1 MYTAKDIRN
10 LALLGH
16 GGDGKS
22 ALCES
27 MLYVTK
33 AITRLGKRADGTT
46 VSDFDDEEKKR
57 QYSIKTSVIPVEFGG
72 CKLNV
77 LDNPGYFDF
86 AAEIVQSLRVAD
98 AGLICLTAK
107 SGIAVGTEKGW
118 KSLADAGLPAMFYVS
133 KLDEEHANFF
143 NTFDSLRDIFGA
155 SVIPFTFPILH
166 GEEAVGVVDLVSK
179 KAYDVSGKEIALPA
193 EAEEKIEEYMAE
205 LNEQVAETDEALMEK
220 FFMEEPFTEEEL
232 LKGIK
237 EGIRQRSVTPVFCGC
252 AMNGLGT
259 AALLDNLVRFAPSP
273 LEGKPAV
280 RVDEEGKESEFPLNP
295 DGPAT
300 AFVFNTVADQ
310 YGKNSYFK
318 VLSGNIEDTMT
329 VVNAR
334 TGDNEKLGN
343 TFFPKGKDN
352 AKTAKVCCGDIGV
365 FTKLA
370 SVRTGDTLCQPGKL
384 VTIKPMT
391 YAEPCYRMAIYAKT
405 KGQEDKV
412 AAGLVKLNEEGIRQ
426 RSVTPVFCGCAMN
439 GLGTAALLDNLV
451 RFAPSPLEGKPAVRV
466 DEEGKE
472 SEFPLNPDG
481 PATAFVFNT
490 VADQYGKNSYF
501 KVLSGNIEDTMTV
514 VNARTG
520 DNEKLGNTFFPKGK
534 DNAKTAKVCC
544 GDIGVFTK
552 LASVRTGDTLC
563 QPGKLVTIKPMTYA
577 EPCYRMAIYAKTKG
591 QEDKVAAGL
600 VKLNEEDASFT
611 YGNDPETKEMI
622 IAGVCD
628 IHLSVI
634 IAKLLSKYKVE
645 AELRP
650 AKIAYRETIKKKVE
664 IHGRHKKQ
672 SGGHGQFGDVYIR
685 FEPQSESE
693 DMIFADETVGGCVPK
708 NFIPSVE
715 KGLRNC
721 IGKGVLAGYPV
732 VFLKSTLYFGSYHP
746 VDSSDMA
753 FQTAAGIAYK
763 EGLPTAGPTLLE
775 PIGELKVFI
784 PDANMGDIIGDL
796 NKRRGRVMGMN
807 PDPDN
812 RGWQIVEAE
821 VPMGEMSSYAID
833 LRSMS
838 QGRGSYSL
846 KFVRYEEVPQINQAK
861 IIEDAKKADEE

>member
-179 KAYDVSGKEIALPA
+179 KAYDVSGKEIVLPA

-237 EGIRQRSVTPVFCGC
+237 
-252 AMNGLGT
+252 
-259 AALLDNLVRFAPSP
+259 D
-273 LEGKPAV
+273 
-280 RVDEEGKESEFPLNP
+280 
-295 DGPAT
+295 
-300 AFVFNTVADQ
+300 
-310 YGKNSYFK
+310 
-318 VLSGNIEDTMT
+318 
-329 VVNAR
+329 
-334 TGDNEKLGN
+334 
-343 TFFPKGKDN
+343 
-352 AKTAKVCCGDIGV
+352 
-365 FTKLA
+365 
-370 SVRTGDTLCQPGKL
+370 
-384 VTIKPMT
+384 
-391 YAEPCYRMAIYAKT
+391 
-405 KGQEDKV
+405 
-412 AAGLVKLNEEGIRQ
+412 GIRQ

-693 DMIFADETVGGCVPK
+693 EMIFADETVGGCVPK

-721 IGKGVLAGYPV
+721 VGKGVLAGYPV
-732 VFLKSTLYFGSYHP
+732 VFLKATLYFGSYHP

-775 PIGELKVFI
+775 PIGELKVLI
-784 PDANMGDIIGDL
+784 PDANMGDVIGDL

-807 PDPDN
+807 PDPEN
-812 RGWQIVEAE
+812 PGYQTVEAE
-821 VPMGEMSSYAID
+821 VPMGEMSSYTID
-833 LRSMS
+833 LRAMS
-838 QGRGSYSL
+838 QGRGSYTL
-846 KFVRYEEVPQINQAK
+846 KFVRYEEVPQMNQAK
-861 IIEDAKKADEE
+861 IIEDAKKDEEEG

>member
-166 GEEAVGVVDLVSK
+166 GEEAVDVVDLVSE

-237 EGIRQRSVTPVFCGC
+237 DGIRQRSVTPVFCGC

-352 AKTAKVCCGDIGV
+352 T
-365 FTKLA
+365 
-370 SVRTGDTLCQPGKL
+370 
-384 VTIKPMT
+384 
-391 YAEPCYRMAIYAKT
+391 
-405 KGQEDKV
+405 
-412 AAGLVKLNEEGIRQ
+412 
-426 RSVTPVFCGCAMN
+426 
-439 GLGTAALLDNLV
+439 
-451 RFAPSPLEGKPAVRV
+451 
-466 DEEGKE
+466 
-472 SEFPLNPDG
+472 
-481 PATAFVFNT
+481 
-490 VADQYGKNSYF
+490 
-501 KVLSGNIEDTMTV
+501 
-514 VNARTG
+514 
-520 DNEKLGNTFFPKGK
+520 
-534 DNAKTAKVCC
+534 KTAKVCC

-746 VDSSDMA
+746 VDSAEMA

>member
-179 KAYDVSGKEIALPA
+179 KAYDVSGKVIALPA

-237 EGIRQRSVTPVFCGC
+237 DGIRQRSVTPVFCGC

-259 AALLDNLVRFAPSP
+259 AV
-273 LEGKPAV
+273 
-280 RVDEEGKESEFPLNP
+280 
-295 DGPAT
+295 
-300 AFVFNTVADQ
+300 
-310 YGKNSYFK
+310 
-318 VLSGNIEDTMT
+318 
-329 VVNAR
+329 
-334 TGDNEKLGN
+334 
-343 TFFPKGKDN
+343 
-352 AKTAKVCCGDIGV
+352 
-365 FTKLA
+365 
-370 SVRTGDTLCQPGKL
+370 
-384 VTIKPMT
+384 
-391 YAEPCYRMAIYAKT
+391 
-405 KGQEDKV
+405 
-412 AAGLVKLNEEGIRQ
+412 
-426 RSVTPVFCGCAMN
+426 
-439 GLGTAALLDNLV
+439 LLDNLV

>member
-10 LALLGH
+10 LCLLGH

-27 MLYVTK
+27 MLFTTK
-33 AITRLGKRADGTT
+33 AITRLGKRVDGTT

-57 QYSIKTSVIPVEFGG
+57 QYSIKTSVIPVEYNK

-86 AAEIVQSLRVAD
+86 AGEVVQSLRVVD
-98 AGLICLTAK
+98 SGLICLTAK

-118 KSLADAGLPAMFYVS
+118 KSLEKAGLPAMFYVS

-143 NTFDSLRDIFGA
+143 GTVDALRSTFGA
-155 SVIPFTFPILH
+155 SVIPFSFPILH
-166 GEEAVGVVDLVSK
+166 GETAVAVVDLLTK
-179 KAYDVSGKEIALPA
+179 KAYDAAGKEVALTA
-193 EAEEKIEEYMAE
+193 EAEEKIEEYMME

-220 FFMEEPFTEEEL
+220 FFMEEPFTAEEL
-232 LKGIK
+232 LSGVKAGLRDRVI
-237 EGIRQRSVTPVFCGC
+237 TPVFCGC
-252 AMNGLGT
+252 AMSGLGT
-259 AALLDNLVRFAPSP
+259 ELLLKNLVKFAPNP
-273 LEGKPAV
+273 EEGKPMIA
-280 RVDEEGKESEFPLNP
+280 VDEDGNESEFKPNGSP
-295 DGPAT
+295 V
-300 AFVFNTVADQ
+300 AFVFNTITDQ

-318 VLSGNIEDTMT
+318 VISGDVEDTMT
-329 VVNAR
+329 VTNSR

-343 TFFPKGKDN
+343 MFFPKGKDN
-352 AKTAKVCCGDIGV
+352 TKTSKVCCGDIGV

-370 SVRTGDTLCQPGKL
+370 SVKTGDTLCLPGKA
-384 VTIKPMT
+384 VTIKPM
-391 YAEPCYRMAIYAKT
+391 E
-405 KGQEDKV
+405 
-412 AAGLVKLNEEGIRQ
+412 
-426 RSVTPVFCGCAMN
+426 
-439 GLGTAALLDNLV
+439 
-451 RFAPSPLEGKPAVRV
+451 
-466 DEEGKE
+466 
-472 SEFPLNPDG
+472 
-481 PATAFVFNT
+481 
-490 VADQYGKNSYF
+490 
-501 KVLSGNIEDTMTV
+501 
-514 VNARTG
+514 
-520 DNEKLGNTFFPKGK
+520 
-534 DNAKTAKVCC
+534 
-544 GDIGVFTK
+544 
-552 LASVRTGDTLC
+552 
-563 QPGKLVTIKPMTYA
+563 YA

-685 FEPQSESE
+685 FEPQSETE

-763 EGLPTAGPTLLE
+763 EGLPTAGPTILE

-807 PDPDN
+807 PDPEN
-812 RGWQIVEAE
+812 TGWQVVEAE

-833 LRSMS
+833 LRSMT
-838 QGRGSYSL
+838 QGRGNYSM
-846 KFVRYEEVPQINQAK
+846 KFVRYEEVPQMNQAK
-861 IIEDAKKADEE
+861 IIEDAKKNEEE

>member
-10 LALLGH
+10 ICLLGH

-27 MLYVTK
+27 MLYLTK

-57 QYSIKTSVIPVEFGG
+57 QYSIKTSVIPVEFAG
-72 CKLNV
+72 CKVNV

-86 AAEIVQSLRVAD
+86 AGEVVQSLRVAD
-98 AGLICLTAK
+98 AGIICLTAK

-143 NTFDSLRDIFGA
+143 ATFDSIRSTFGA
-155 SVIPFTFPILH
+155 SAIPFTFPVLK
-166 GEEAVGVVDLVSK
+166 GEQAIGVVDLIAK
-179 KAYDVSGKEIALPA
+179 KAYDVDGKEMPLPA
-193 EAEEKIEEYMAE
+193 DAEEKIEEYMAE

-232 LKGIK
+232 IKGIHD
-237 EGIRQRSVTPVFCGC
+237 GLMQRTVTPVFCGC
-252 AMNGLGT
+252 SMNGLGT
-259 AALLDNLVRFAPSP
+259 LRVLENIVKFAPNP
-273 LEGKPAV
+273 LEGKPMV
-280 RVDEEGKESEFPLNP
+280 TVDEEGNESELKL
-295 DGPAT
+295 DPAGSPI

-318 VLSGNIEDTMT
+318 VICGDIEDTLT

-334 TGDNEKLGN
+334 TGDSEKLGN

-352 AKTAKVCCGDIGV
+352 TKTSKVCCGDIGV

-370 SVRTGDTLCQPGKL
+370 SVRTGDTLTMPGKT
-384 VTIKPMT
+384 VTIKPME

-412 AAGLVKLNEEGIRQ
+412 A
-426 RSVTPVFCGCAMN
+426 S
-439 GLGTAALLDNLV
+439 
-451 RFAPSPLEGKPAVRV
+451 
-466 DEEGKE
+466 
-472 SEFPLNPDG
+472 
-481 PATAFVFNT
+481 
-490 VADQYGKNSYF
+490 
-501 KVLSGNIEDTMTV
+501 
-514 VNARTG
+514 
-520 DNEKLGNTFFPKGK
+520 
-534 DNAKTAKVCC
+534 
-544 GDIGVFTK
+544 
-552 LASVRTGDTLC
+552 
-563 QPGKLVTIKPMTYA
+563 
-577 EPCYRMAIYAKTKG
+577 
-591 QEDKVAAGL
+591 GL

-611 YGNDPETKEMI
+611 FGNDPETKEMI
-622 IAGVCD
+622 VAGVCD
-628 IHLSVI
+628 IQLSVLV
-634 IAKLLSKYKVE
+634 AKLLSKYKVE

-664 IHGRHKKQ
+664 VHGRHKKQ

-685 FEPQSESE
+685 FEPQTESE
-693 DMIFADETVGGCVPK
+693 EMIFADETVGGCVPK

-721 IGKGVLAGYPV
+721 VGKGVLAGYPV
-732 VFLKSTLYFGSYHP
+732 VFLKATLYFGSYHP

-763 EGLPTAGPTLLE
+763 EGLPTAAPTLLE
-775 PIGELKVFI
+775 PIDELKVYI
-784 PDANMGDIIGDL
+784 PDSNMGDIIGDL

-807 PDPDN
+807 PCGN
-812 RGWQIVEAE
+812 GQQVVEAE
-821 VPMGEMSSYAID
+821 VPIGEMSSYAID
-833 LRSMS
+833 LRSMT

-846 KFVRYEEVPQINQAK
+846 KFVRYEEVPQMNQAK
-861 IIEDAKKADEE
+861 IIEDAKKDAEE

>member
-237 EGIRQRSVTPVFCGC
+237 DGIRQRSVTPVFCGC

-280 RVDEEGKESEFPLNP
+280 RVDEEGKESEFPLNL
-295 DGPAT
+295 DGP
-300 AFVFNTVADQ
+300 V
-310 YGKNSYFK
+310 
-318 VLSGNIEDTMT
+318 
-329 VVNAR
+329 
-334 TGDNEKLGN
+334 
-343 TFFPKGKDN
+343 
-352 AKTAKVCCGDIGV
+352 
-365 FTKLA
+365 
-370 SVRTGDTLCQPGKL
+370 
-384 VTIKPMT
+384 
-391 YAEPCYRMAIYAKT
+391 
-405 KGQEDKV
+405 
-412 AAGLVKLNEEGIRQ
+412 
-426 RSVTPVFCGCAMN
+426 
-439 GLGTAALLDNLV
+439 
-451 RFAPSPLEGKPAVRV
+451 
-466 DEEGKE
+466 
-472 SEFPLNPDG
+472 
-481 PATAFVFNT
+481 TAFVFNT

>member
-10 LALLGH
+10 VALLGH

-27 MLYVTK
+27 MLYLTK

-57 QYSIKTSVIPVEFGG
+57 QYSIKTSVIPVEYAGT
-72 CKLNV
+72 KVNV

-98 AGLICLTAK
+98 AGIICLTAK

-118 KSLADAGLPAMFYVS
+118 KSLADAELPAMFYVS

-143 NTFDSLRDIFGA
+143 GTYDAIHETFGA
-155 SVIPFTFPILH
+155 TAIPFTFPILN
-166 GEEAVGVVDLVSK
+166 GEQAVGVVDLITK
-179 KAYDVSGKEIALPA
+179 KAYDVAGKEIALTA
-193 EAEEKIEEYMAE
+193 DAEEKIEEYMMA
-205 LNEQVAETDEALMEK
+205 LNEQVAETDEELMEK
-220 FFMEEPFTEEEL
+220 FFMEEPFTPEEL
-232 LKGIK
+232 FKGIK
-237 EGIRQRSVTPVFCGC
+237 DGIKTRTITPVFCGC

-259 AALLDNLVRFAPSP
+259 TLLLENLKKFAPSP
-273 LEGKPAV
+273 LEGKPMIT
-280 RVDEEGKESEFPLNP
+280 VDEDGNESELALDPTGSP
-295 DGPAT
+295 M
-300 AFVFNTVADQ
+300 AFVFNTMADQ

-318 VLSGNIEDTMT
+318 VISGDIEDTMT

-343 TFFPKGKDN
+343 TFFPKGKEN
-352 AKTAKVCCGDIGV
+352 TKTNKVCCGDIGV

-370 SVRTGDTLCQPGKL
+370 SVKTGDTLGLAGK
-384 VTIKPMT
+384 VATVKGME
-391 YAEPCYRMAIYAKT
+391 YAEPCYRMAIYAK
-405 KGQEDKV
+405 
-412 AAGLVKLNEEGIRQ
+412 A
-426 RSVTPVFCGCAMN
+426 
-439 GLGTAALLDNLV
+439 
-451 RFAPSPLEGKPAVRV
+451 
-466 DEEGKE
+466 
-472 SEFPLNPDG
+472 
-481 PATAFVFNT
+481 
-490 VADQYGKNSYF
+490 
-501 KVLSGNIEDTMTV
+501 
-514 VNARTG
+514 
-520 DNEKLGNTFFPKGK
+520 
-534 DNAKTAKVCC
+534 
-544 GDIGVFTK
+544 
-552 LASVRTGDTLC
+552 
-563 QPGKLVTIKPMTYA
+563 
-577 EPCYRMAIYAKTKG
+577 KG

-628 IHLSVI
+628 MHLSVI
-634 IAKLLSKYKVE
+634 ISKLLSKYKVE

-650 AKIAYRETIKKKVE
+650 AKIAYRETIKKRHE
-664 IHGRHKKQ
+664 QHGRHKKQ
-672 SGGHGQFGDVYIR
+672 SGGHGQFGDVHIR
-685 FEPQSESE
+685 FEPQTESE

-732 VFLKSTLYFGSYHP
+732 VFLKATLFFGSYHA

-763 EGLPTAGPTLLE
+763 EGLPNAAPTLLE
-775 PIGELKVFI
+775 PIGELKVYV

-807 PDPDN
+807 PDPSN

-821 VPMGEMSSYAID
+821 VPVGEMVTYAID
-833 LRSMS
+833 LRAMT

-846 KFVRYEEVPQINQAK
+846 KFIRYEEVPQMNQAK
-861 IIEDAKKADEE
+861 IIEEAKKAEEE

>member
-237 EGIRQRSVTPVFCGC
+237 DGIRQRSVTPVFCGC

-259 AALLDNLVRFAPSP
+259 AALLDALVRFAPSP

-295 DGPAT
+295 DGPT
-300 AFVFNTVADQ
+300 
-310 YGKNSYFK
+310 
-318 VLSGNIEDTMT
+318 
-329 VVNAR
+329 
-334 TGDNEKLGN
+334 
-343 TFFPKGKDN
+343 
-352 AKTAKVCCGDIGV
+352 
-365 FTKLA
+365 
-370 SVRTGDTLCQPGKL
+370 
-384 VTIKPMT
+384 
-391 YAEPCYRMAIYAKT
+391 
-405 KGQEDKV
+405 
-412 AAGLVKLNEEGIRQ
+412 
-426 RSVTPVFCGCAMN
+426 
-439 GLGTAALLDNLV
+439 
-451 RFAPSPLEGKPAVRV
+451 
-466 DEEGKE
+466 
-472 SEFPLNPDG
+472 
-481 PATAFVFNT
+481 TAFVFNT

>member
-412 AAGLVKLNEEGIRQ
+412 AAGLVKLNEE
-426 RSVTPVFCGCAMN
+426 
-439 GLGTAALLDNLV
+439 
-451 RFAPSPLEGKPAVRV
+451 
-466 DEEGKE
+466 
-472 SEFPLNPDG
+472 
-481 PATAFVFNT
+481 
-490 VADQYGKNSYF
+490 
-501 KVLSGNIEDTMTV
+501 
-514 VNARTG
+514 
-520 DNEKLGNTFFPKGK
+520 
-534 DNAKTAKVCC
+534 
-544 GDIGVFTK
+544 
-552 LASVRTGDTLC
+552 
-563 QPGKLVTIKPMTYA
+563 
-577 EPCYRMAIYAKTKG
+577 
-591 QEDKVAAGL
+591 
-600 VKLNEEDASFT
+600 DASFT

-753 FQTAAGIAYK
+753 FQTAVGIAYK

>member
-10 LALLGH
+10 IALLGH

-27 MLYVTK
+27 MLFLTK

-57 QYSIKTSVIPVEFGG
+57 QYSIKTSVIPVEYAG
-72 CKLNV
+72 CKVNV

-86 AAEIVQSLRVAD
+86 AAEVVQSLRVAD
-98 AGLICLTAK
+98 AGVICLTAK

-118 KSLADAGLPAMFYVS
+118 KSLADANLPAMFYVS

-143 NTFDSLRDIFGA
+143 GTFDAIRDTFGA
-155 SVIPFTFPILH
+155 SAIPFTFPILN
-166 GEEAVGVVDLVSK
+166 GEQAVGVVDLIAK

-193 EAEEKIEEYMAE
+193 DAEEKIEEYMAE

-232 LKGIK
+232 IKGIK
-237 EGIRQRSVTPVFCGC
+237 DGIRQRTVTPVFCGC

-259 AALLDNLVRFAPSP
+259 TRLLENIKKFAPSP
-273 LEGKPAV
+273 LEGKPV
-280 RVDEEGKESEFPLNP
+280 VTVDEDGNESELALNP
-295 DGPAT
+295 TGSPM
-300 AFVFNTVADQ
+300 AFVFNTMADQ

-318 VLSGNIEDTMT
+318 VISGDIEDTLT

-352 AKTAKVCCGDIGV
+352 VKTSKICCGDIGV

-370 SVRTGDTLCQPGKL
+370 SVRTGDTLGLAGK
-384 VTIKPMT
+384 VVSVKPMT

-412 AAGLVKLNEEGIRQ
+412 A
-426 RSVTPVFCGCAMN
+426 S
-439 GLGTAALLDNLV
+439 
-451 RFAPSPLEGKPAVRV
+451 
-466 DEEGKE
+466 
-472 SEFPLNPDG
+472 
-481 PATAFVFNT
+481 
-490 VADQYGKNSYF
+490 
-501 KVLSGNIEDTMTV
+501 
-514 VNARTG
+514 
-520 DNEKLGNTFFPKGK
+520 
-534 DNAKTAKVCC
+534 
-544 GDIGVFTK
+544 
-552 LASVRTGDTLC
+552 
-563 QPGKLVTIKPMTYA
+563 
-577 EPCYRMAIYAKTKG
+577 
-591 QEDKVAAGL
+591 GL

-634 IAKLLSKYKVE
+634 ISKLLSKYKVE

-685 FEPQSESE
+685 FEPQSETE

-763 EGLPTAGPTLLE
+763 EGLPTAAPTLLE

-807 PDPDN
+807 PDPEN
-812 RGWQIVEAE
+812 RGWQIVDAE
-821 VPMGEMSSYAID
+821 VPIGEMSSYAID
-833 LRSMS
+833 LRSMT

-846 KFVRYEEVPQINQAK
+846 KFVRYEEVPQMNQAK
-861 IIEDAKKADEE
+861 IIEDAKKNEEE